1 MFNPPNLFGRRRN
14 FQRNYCQSTAQPKS
28 DCVSGEEEAVSSDTC
43 NNSGYQAAFLI
54 FGRGMGMPLFLS
66 RIIEAFLNKLLG
78 IVPGILLI
86 KACSNA
92 KILDV

>member
-1 MFNPPNLFGRRRN
+1 MACRQQGKMKTL
-14 FQRNYCQSTAQPKS
+14 Y
-28 DCVSGEEEAVSSDTC
+28 
-43 NNSGYQAAFLI
+43 SGYQAAFLI
-54 FGRGMGMPLFLS
+54 FGRGIGMPLFLS